1 MRAVLSVAM
10 VLSSLIAEGQVAW
23 AQEKLI
29 QFEISDERKQEIALS
44 ISAEAEAAEPA
55 RLRDV
60 IGLEEG
66 TARIVCGHALVENR
80 SRMSMGYRPFAGY
93 IVPLDDALFGTFT
106 LVGYGFPIGPVD
118 TIIYEQCERFG
129 FRL

>member
-1 MRAVLSVAM
+1 MRAVLSVAV
-10 VLSSLIAEGQVAW
+10 VLSSLSTEAQVAW
-23 AQEKLI
+23 AQDNI
-29 QFEISDERKQEIALS
+29 TPFEVTDERKREIAQT
-44 ISAEAEAAEPA
+44 ISVGAKAAEPA

-66 TARIVCGHALVENR
+66 TGRIVCGHALVINR
-80 SRMSMGYRPFAGY
+80 DLMSMGYRPFAGY
-93 IVPLDDALFGTFT
+93 IVPHANAQSGSFK

-118 TIIYEQCERFG
+118 MVIYEQCERFG